1 MSERKPPGVSWET
14 WSDRQIREAQESGA
28 FDGLT
33 GKGKPLRSAGSSYD
47 EMWWVKDKMRREGL
61 SFLPPSLA
69 LRKEA
74 EDAEAAIAEAVS
86 ERQVRRILEVINEKL
101 AAAIRRPPE
110 GPPLGRGLFDVE
122 RTVAQW
128 HEARERRLRAE
139 AETEAVAA
147 AAAEASGDAADQGG
161 SAAGAAPG
169 RRRGL
174 VARLTGRGRR
184 GGDARSARGPR
195 GPQDAQNTQDAQD
208 THNAQNTHD
217 AQAPRA
223 GHGSPGARR
232 PRDGGDRA
240 V

>member
-33 GKGKPLRSAGSSYD
+33 GKGKPLRPAGSSYD

-139 AETEAVAA
+139 AEAAAETAAVAA

-184 GGDARSARGPR
+184 GGDARSARGSR
-195 GPQDAQNTQDAQD
+195 DTQ
-208 THNAQNTHD
+208 D
-217 AQAPRA
+217 AQAPRD
-223 GHGSPGARR
+223 GHDSSGGRRPGAQR